1 MRKQLTSG
9 MVLAMALAAVES
21 PAQAPQLDVYRVD
34 ASGFP
39 EVRASI
45 ELRLPSGELADS
57 LSAAALR
64 VAEGDRLVSARVV
77 DPETPEPTAY
87 LFVVDVSGSMKAILP
102 SVRAAVQAFV
112 DGLGERD
119 RAAIVAFHDEDA
131 LLHPFTADRAAL
143 AGNLDRLQPAGKS
156 TQLYRALMRSSEA
169 LTTVGLPERRVVVVI
184 SDGHDEGTAYT
195 LDDAIEKV
203 RGAGASVVALGVT
216 SGDPKYLLNL
226 ERMAAK
232 SKGLF
237 LRVEPGA
244 AWTEKVALVARHV
257 GSRFVVQWTSGL
269 ATDGSTSRVRL
280 EAAMGDASV
289 NADLEVTAPLV
300 EPPPPW
306 WKTPAGMGGLAAAVV
321 VLAVVSAL
329 FVRSRHRR
337 RAEMEEL
344 KGELERERQQRAD
357 VEKGIGQGLEEVKGK
372 LQDLERPAAAP
383 AAAPAPM
390 EAAPAK
396 RRTVFVSGAQP
407 APTRVPPPPYA
418 SALLEVSN
426 GPLAGSK
433 LPLPPGRCTLGRDDV
448 NQIVVLDDK
457 ASSQHAVI
465 AFDGGR
471 CVLEDVG
478 STNGTFV
485 DEQRLSGAWV
495 LADGERVRLGGTTFV
510 FRGR

>member
-1 MRKQLTSG
+1 MNLRQQNLAFLG
-9 MVLAMALAAVES
+9 MVCSSLASVALAQS
-21 PAQAPQLDVYRVD
+21 PQLDVYRVD

-39 EVRASI
+39 EVRAAI

-57 LSAAALR
+57 LSAVALR
-64 VAEGDRLVSARVV
+64 VAEGDRLVPARVV
-77 DPETPEPTAY
+77 EPATPEPTAY
-87 LFVVDVSGSMKAILP
+87 LFVVDVSGSMKKLLP
-102 SVRAAVQAFV
+102 DVRAAVQAFV

-119 RAAIVAFHDEDA
+119 RAAIVAFHDEDV

-143 AGNLDRLQPAGKS
+143 AGNLENLQPAGRS
-156 TQLYRALMRSSEA
+156 TQLYRALVRSAEA
-169 LTTVGLPERRVVVVI
+169 LTTVGLPDRRIVVVV

-226 ERMAAK
+226 ERMAEK

-237 LRVEPGA
+237 LRVEPDA
-244 AWTEKVALVARHV
+244 SWSEKVALVARHV
-257 GSRFVVQWTSGL
+257 RSRFLVQWTSGL
-269 ATDGSTSRVRL
+269 PTDGATSRVRL
-280 EAAMGDASV
+280 EVSMGDGSV
-289 NADLEVTAPLV
+289 GADLEVPAPLV
-300 EPPPPW
+300 EPPLPW
-306 WKTPAGMGGLAAAVV
+306 WKTPGAMGGIAGGFV
-321 VLAVVSAL
+321 VLGVALAL
-329 FVRSRHRR
+329 FVRARRRR
-337 RAEMEEL
+337 RAEIAAL
-344 KGELERERQQRAD
+344 QDELERERQQRAD

-372 LQDLERPAAAP
+372 LQDLERPAQTPGAAP
-383 AAAPAPM
+383 A
-390 EAAPAK
+390 EASPAK

-407 APTRVPPPPYA
+407 APSRVPPPPYA
-418 SALLEVSN
+418 SALLEVQN

-448 NQIVVLDDK
+448 NQVVVLDEK
-457 ASSQHAVI
+457 ASSQHAAIV
-465 AFDGGR
+465 FDGGR

-495 LADGERVRLGGTTFV
+495 LADGERVRMGGTTFV
-510 FRGR
+510 FRGQ